1 MFWLLGMVIAC
12 PFGAVQEAVP
22 EAELAPRVLRIE
34 ADLEALTAYPTRH
47 TLSPHSVEAAGWIEE
62 RFREA
67 GLKEIHRSAF
77 SYRGIERHNVVGSK
91 RGTAPESGIVL
102 IGAHYDSRMERLG
115 DAEAPAPGADDNA
128 TGVASLL
135 EIARSLREVPTRRTI
150 RFVAFS
156 GEEQGLVGSRAY
168 AELCKKEKL
177 NIEVMINLDMV
188 GRPMDADR
196 REIVV
201 EHDPGMR
208 VRSNDGASRAWAN
221 WLARSVRA
229 AGLTVKEGPIYGSD
243 YLPFEAAGHA
253 CVGLFDGADR
263 EPFYH
268 TGDDRL
274 EDVDPVYCA
283 RAAAAVIELIRAD
296 PGD

>member
-1 MFWLLGMVIAC
+1 MPWFLGWVVAYSV
-12 PFGAVQEAVP
+12 GALQEAVP
-22 EAELAPRVLRIE
+22 EAELHPRVLRIE

-47 TLSPHSVEAAGWIEE
+47 TLSPHAVEAAAWIEE
-62 RFREA
+62 RFRGA
-67 GLKEIHRSAF
+67 GLEEIHRSAF
-77 SYRGIERHNVVGSK
+77 RYREIERHNVVATK
-91 RGTAPESGIVL
+91 RGSAPEAGIVL

-115 DAEAPAPGADDNA
+115 DVEAPAPGADDNA
-128 TGVASLL
+128 TGVAALL
-135 EIARSLREVPTRRTI
+135 EIARSLRDVPTRRTV

-156 GEEQGLVGSRAY
+156 GEEQGLIGSRAY
-168 AELCKKEKL
+168 AEQCKKEQV
-177 NIEVMINLDMV
+177 NIELMINLDMV
-188 GRPMDADR
+188 GRPIDADR

-208 VRSNDGASRAWAN
+208 IRTNDAPSRAWAN
-221 WLARSVRA
+221 RLARSVRA
-229 AGLTVKEGPIYGSD
+229 AGLSVKEGPIYGSD
-243 YLPFEAAGHA
+243 YLPFEAAGYA

-274 EDVDPVYCA
+274 EDVDPIYCA
-283 RAAAAVIELIRAD
+283 RAAGAVVELIRAD